1 VFKAPVKSDIVG
13 ILQRQL
19 ASENQNEQFLECHC
33 DRIPT
38 ISQVILILEHD
49 RQMENIFRQQIRCL
63 RI

>member
-49 RQMENIFRQQIRCL
+49 R
-63 RI
+63 